1 MVLIVTIAG
10 GKGGVGRSAIALN
23 LAAHLD
29 GVLVDADV
37 GMADLPTD
45 GGPTLHDV
53 LAGRVEPR
61 DAVRSEWAVGVLPS
75 GRSLSGARA
84 VDMDRLDSVLAR
96 LARAYEF
103 VIVDAPAGFAAD
115 VAIPIAAADAVVL
128 VTEPEPAALADAV
141 RTHTLARE
149 LGAGIGAVVL
159 NRAADPRPSVT
170 DRLCGPQVALAESPA
185 IRRAQRAGL
194 PVRYHDG
201 EATVIEQF
209 EDLAERIRRI
219 ARDRRL
225 VASPV

>member
-1 MVLIVTIAG
+1 MIVTVAG
-10 GKGGVGRSAIALN
+10 GKGGVGKSTIALN

-29 GVLVDADV
+29 GVLVDADI

-53 LAGRVEPR
+53 LAGRVEPEA
-61 DAVRSEWAVGVLPS
+61 AVRSGWAVGVLPS

-84 VDMDRLDSVLAR
+84 VDMDRLDSVLER
-96 LARAYEF
+96 LGRAYEF

-141 RTHTLARE
+141 RTNALAGE
-149 LGAGIGAVVL
+149 LETGIGVVVL
-159 NRAADPRPSVT
+159 NRAAEPRPSVT
-170 DRLCGPQVALAESPA
+170 DRLCGPQVTIAESGA
-185 IRRAQRAGL
+185 VRRAQRAGL
-194 PVRYHDG
+194 PVRYHDA
-201 EATVIEQF
+201 EAAVLAQF
-209 EDLAERIRRI
+209 ESLAARIRRL

-225 VASPV
+225 AASPA